1 YARGEV
7 ALGQPLVIESI
18 LGTRFT
24 GRVVE
29 ESTCGPYA
37 AVVPEVGG
45 NAHITGRQTLV
56 VDPDDPL
63 KEGFLLR

>member
-1 YARGEV
+1 
-7 ALGQPLVIESI
+7 VIESI

-24 GRVVE
+24 GRVVQ

-37 AVVPEVGG
+37 AVVPEVEGQ
-45 NAHITGRQTLV
+45 AHITGRQTLV

-63 KEGFLLR
+63 REGCLLR